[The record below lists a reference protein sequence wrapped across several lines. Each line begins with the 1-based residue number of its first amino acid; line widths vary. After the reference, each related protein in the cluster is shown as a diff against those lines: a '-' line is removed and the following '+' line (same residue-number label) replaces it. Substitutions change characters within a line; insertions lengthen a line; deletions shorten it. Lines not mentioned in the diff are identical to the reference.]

1 MEERILIA
9 GAGGQGA
16 LTIGKF
22 LATVAMASHQVT
34 FFPSYGAEVRG
45 GTAHCHVVLSGEEIF
60 NPVVDEA
67 SVLIV
72 MNQMSY
78 RRFLPRLR
86 HDGLLLLNSSMVR
99 PEPPPECGQLVAVPA
114 TQLASEMGN
123 IRVANVILLG
133 VMNTLKPLVDERAIF
148 AAMEASFG
156 HDPTKAKIIDLNKQA
171 YKLGVERAKR
181 LSPAVGKK

>member
-22 LATVAMASHQVT
+22 LATVAMAEHRVT

-45 GTAHCHVVLSGEEIF
+45 GTAHCHVVISEDEIAT
-60 NPVVDEA
+60 PVVDQA
-67 SVLIV
+67 TLMIL

-78 RRFLPRLR
+78 RRFLANLR
-86 HDGLLLLNSSMVR
+86 PDGILLVNSSMVD
-99 PEPPPECGQLVAVPA
+99 EDPPAECRQVVRVPA
-114 TQLASEMGN
+114 TELAGEMGD

-133 VMNTLKPLVDERAIF
+133 AMNAVHPLLDEAAVDRT
-148 AAMEASFG
+148 MEQILG
-156 HDPTKAKIIDLNKQA
+156 KDPAKRKILDLNKQA
-171 YKLGVERAKR
+171 YK
-181 LSPAVGKK
+181 VGKQSVKGKG

>member
-22 LATVAMASHQVT
+22 LATVAMAEHRVT

-45 GTAHCHVVLSGEEIF
+45 GTAHCHVVISDSAIA
-60 NPVVDEA
+60 NPVVDAA
-67 SVLIV
+67 SVMIV

-78 RRFLPRLR
+78 RRFLPTVRP
-86 HDGLLLLNSSMVR
+86 DGVLLLNASMI
-99 PEPPPECGQLVAVPA
+99 EQNPPSPCQRTFAVPA
-114 TQLASEMGN
+114 SALAHEMGD

-133 VMNTLKPLVDERAIF
+133 VINTVHPLIDDALVDR
-148 AAMEASFG
+148 AMEQILGKAPS
-156 HDPTKAKIIDLNKQA
+156 KAKILDLNKQA
-171 YKLGVERAKR
+171 YKVGVEQGRKF
-181 LSPAVGKK
+181 L

>member
-22 LATVAMASHQVT
+22 LATVAMEKHRVT

-45 GTAHCHVVLSGEEIF
+45 GTAHCHVVISETEIA

-67 SVLIV
+67 SVLVV

-78 RRFLPRLR
+78 NRFLPNVRP
-86 HDGLLLLNSSMVR
+86 DSVLLLNSSMI
-99 PEPPPECGQLVAVPA
+99 EQDPPSPCRRTFAVNA
-114 TQLASEMGN
+114 SALANEMGD

-133 VMNTLKPLVDERAIF
+133 VINTVHPLIDDARVNQTMGE
-148 AAMEASFG
+148 MLGKNPS
-156 HDPTKAKIIDLNKQA
+156 KAKILDLNKQA
-171 YKLGVERAKR
+171 YQVGVEQGRK
-181 LSPAVGKK
+181 LL